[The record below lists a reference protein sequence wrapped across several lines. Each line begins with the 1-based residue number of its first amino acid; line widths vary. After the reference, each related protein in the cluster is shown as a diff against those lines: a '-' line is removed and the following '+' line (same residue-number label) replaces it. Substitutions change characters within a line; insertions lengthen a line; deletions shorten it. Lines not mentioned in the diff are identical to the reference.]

1 MSIKL
6 TPRKSPSQGRA
17 KATVD
22 AMLEAAVRLSRQRG
36 LEPWT
41 TNQAAELAGV
51 SIGTLYQYFPSKE
64 SLVTSLAVHRREL
77 RLEILANEL
86 AAAAARLEHGAPA
99 ISTGVLVAQ
108 ALVQVYG
115 AEPALDAELER
126 YLLAIGAGR
135 KLVPFDQRA
144 AALVATYLARTRG
157 DLSVAADADG
167 PARTVKVVAR
177 AAVSVLGAIALEEP
191 ARLGQPDLLRDV
203 ACVVDGALAMLPRR

>member
-77 RLEILANEL
+77 RLEILASEL
-86 AAAAARLEHGAPA
+86 AAAAARLDQIGGAPA
-99 ISTGVLVAQ
+99 ISTGLLVAQ

-115 AEPALDAELER
+115 AEPVLDAELER

-144 AALVATYLARTRG
+144 AALVATYLARAI
-157 DLSVAADADG
+157 SADADG
-167 PARTVKVVAR
+167 PARTVKVVSR